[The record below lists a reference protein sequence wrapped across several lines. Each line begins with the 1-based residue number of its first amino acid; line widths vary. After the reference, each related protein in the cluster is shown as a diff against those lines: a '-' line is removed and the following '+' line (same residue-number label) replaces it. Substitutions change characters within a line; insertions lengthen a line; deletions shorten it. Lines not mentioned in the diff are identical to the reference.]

1 MTSSNVVIKCVPL
14 GKAWM
19 VRFHCILSCGWFKML
34 KLLPLLLVAQSC
46 PTPCDPM
53 DCSPPSSPVH
63 GIFQQE
69 DWSGLPF
76 PSPVVLNILKQN
88 KQIHRV
94 TLSLPLKFYSPYHL
108 PGETSIYL
116 GYLFTSFPVP
126 KVLLPLPFFWLLPI
140 LYSHFSLSF
149 TFSAAVLA
157 FADLLD
163 HINLFRSTYPAELY
177 ISLCFY

>member
-1 MTSSNVVIKCVPL
+1 MLNENQEKKMTNSNVVIKCVPP

-19 VRFHCILSCGWFKML
+19 VRFHCILSRGWFKTL
-34 KLLPLLLVAQSC
+34 KLLPLLLLSRSVVSDSLR
-46 PTPCDPM
+46 PHGLH
-53 DCSPPSSPVH
+53 PPSSPVH

-94 TLSLPLKFYSPYHL
+94 TPSLPLKFYSPYHL

-116 GYLFTSFPVP
+116 SYLFTSFPVP
-126 KVLLPLPFFWLLPI
+126 KVLLPLPFSWLLPI
-140 LYSHFSLSF
+140 LSSHFSLSF
-149 TFSAAVLA
+149 TF
-157 FADLLD
+157 
-163 HINLFRSTYPAELY
+163 
-177 ISLCFY
+177 